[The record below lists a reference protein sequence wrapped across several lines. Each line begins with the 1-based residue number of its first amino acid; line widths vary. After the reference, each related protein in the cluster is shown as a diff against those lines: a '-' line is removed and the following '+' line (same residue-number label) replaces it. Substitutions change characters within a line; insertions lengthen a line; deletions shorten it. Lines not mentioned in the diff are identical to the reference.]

1 MELRVLGCHG
11 GTSLHHRNVSFLVD
25 GKLALD
31 AGNLAGAL
39 TLGEQSEVETVL
51 VSHAHIDHV
60 VELAALCDARAQQG
74 GPGLLVAGPAAAL
87 DALRAH
93 FFNGVL
99 WPDFTRIPSL
109 ERPALRWRALEA
121 ERWVELSGLRVL
133 PVPVQHSVPCNGF
146 VLDDGRASIA
156 YSGDTGPTERFW
168 RVLDEHADLRALVIE
183 ISFPDRL
190 AELAHVSGH
199 LTPRTFRIEL
209 TKLRC
214 AERIM
219 ILVYGL
225 KPLFAAEI
233 EAELARERTDNV
245 RLLSTGQ
252 RFVF

>member
-1 MELRVLGCHG
+1 MELRILGCHG

-39 TLGEQSEVETVL
+39 TLGEQSEIETVL

-74 GPGLLVAGPAAAL
+74 GPGVLVAGPPAAL
-87 DALRAH
+87 EALRAH

-99 WPDFTRIPSL
+99 WPDFARIPSA
-109 ERPALRWRALEA
+109 ERPALRWRELEP
-121 ERWVELSGLRVL
+121 ERWVELSGLRIL

-146 VLDDGRASIA
+146 VLDDGRGSIA

-168 RVLDEHADLRALVIE
+168 RVLDERPDLRAVVIE
-183 ISFPDRL
+183 ISFPDRM
-190 AELAHVSGH
+190 AELARVSGH
-199 LTPRTFRIEL
+199 LTPRSFRAEL
-209 TKLRC
+209 AKLHC
-214 AERIM
+214 AQRVT

-225 KPLFAAEI
+225 KPLFAEEI
-233 EAELARERTDNV
+233 GAELAREQPDNV
-245 RLLSTGQ
+245 RLLSTGE